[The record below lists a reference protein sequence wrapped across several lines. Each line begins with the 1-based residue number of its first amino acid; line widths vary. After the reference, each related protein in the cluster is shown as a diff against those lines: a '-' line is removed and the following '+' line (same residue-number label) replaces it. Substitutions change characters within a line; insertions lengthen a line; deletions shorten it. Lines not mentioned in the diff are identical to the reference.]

1 MQKTYNWGILGL
13 GNIAHKFAEALNA
26 TENAVLFAVGSRE
39 LDKANGFAD
48 KFGARRWYG
57 SYEQLMQD
65 PEVEIVYIS
74 TPHHLHYELTLK
86 CLEHGKHVLCE
97 KPAAVN
103 FKQFREA
110 RDLAREKNLFYMDAL
125 WTRFLP
131 NTLRAMEWIEKG
143 RIGDIRMLQADFGF
157 KAEYNPVGRLFNPK
171 LAGGALLDIG
181 IYPVFLS
188 LLFLGY
194 PDEINIIS
202 QKADTGVDISNGIT
216 FGYKSGAIASL
227 NCSLNAH
234 TETAAE
240 ISGTLGRIKLPRRW
254 FTPAGIHSQFENEA
268 PSSHT
273 FTVKKNGYEYEA
285 IEVMRCLD
293 LGLTESPLMDLEFTS
308 ELIKL
313 LDDLRERAGV
323 RYEWD

>member
-1 MQKTYNWGILGL
+1 MQKKYNWGILGL
-13 GNIAHKFAEALNA
+13 GNIAHKFADALNA
-26 TENAVLFAVGSRE
+26 TGNGVLFAVGSRE
-39 LDKANGFAD
+39 LDKANGFAN
-48 KFGARRWYG
+48 KFGAQRWYG
-57 SYEQLMQD
+57 SYEQLMED
-65 PEVEIVYIS
+65 PDVDIIYIS

-97 KPAAVN
+97 KPATVN
-103 FKQFREA
+103 FRQFRET
-110 RDLAREKNLFYMDAL
+110 RDLAREKKLFYMDAL

-131 NTLRAMEWIEKG
+131 NTVRALEWIEKG
-143 RIGDIRMLQADFGF
+143 LIGEIRMLQADFGF
-157 KAEYNPVGRLFNPK
+157 KAEFNPGGRLFNPK

-188 LLFLGY
+188 LLLLGY

-202 QKADTGVDISNGIT
+202 QKAETGVDISDGIV

-227 NCSLNAH
+227 NCSLQAH

-240 ISGTLGRIKLPRRW
+240 ISGSLGRIKIPRRW
-254 FTPAGIHSQFENEA
+254 FTPAGIQSVFENEA
-268 PSSHT
+268 PSSHS
-273 FTVKKNGYEYEA
+273 FNIIKNGYEYEA
-285 IEVMRCLD
+285 LEVMQCLD
-293 LGLTESPLMDLEFTS
+293 NGLTESPLMDLDFTS
-308 ELIKL
+308 ELMKL